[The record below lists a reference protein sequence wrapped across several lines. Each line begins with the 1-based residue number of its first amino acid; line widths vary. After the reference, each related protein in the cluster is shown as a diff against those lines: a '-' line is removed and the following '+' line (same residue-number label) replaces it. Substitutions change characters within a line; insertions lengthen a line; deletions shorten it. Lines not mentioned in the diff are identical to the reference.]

1 MKPKILLI
9 YTGWGDQKHEDV
21 SKRWGGVAYYRM
33 KKMAELLSGEY
44 DFDFYGAELGEDM
57 KENDTTDKL
66 FQLMSKKIPQYEL
79 VITKHIDKP
88 FFANMISFLCQHFGV
103 KLYVD
108 LDDDLFHVRE
118 DQPAYKTYYP
128 QSQSITTFGAFLS
141 LSDGLIVSTEELK
154 RVYAKR
160 LKEVHNVKK
169 PIHILPNF
177 NDKDDW
183 NFENGKSKD
192 DEIVLGWAGSTTH
205 IADLK
210 IILTPLKKIL
220 AQNKNVK
227 LELVGGLYT
236 EQAKEL
242 FKDVDDELFHRIS
255 IRGGTSSWDG
265 YPKLLMG
272 LKWDIGLAPLID
284 DQFNR
289 GKSHI
294 KWMEYSMKKIPTI
307 ASRVYPYI
315 QPVLGKKTIQ
325 QGKTGFLS

>member
-154 RVYAKR
+154 RKCNEDSWWWV
-160 LKEVHNVKK
+160 
-169 PIHILPNF
+169 
-177 NDKDDW
+177 D
-183 NFENGKSKD
+183 
-192 DEIVLGWAGSTTH
+192 VLG
-205 IADLK
+205 
-210 IILTPLKKIL
+210 
-220 AQNKNVK
+220 
-227 LELVGGLYT
+227 
-236 EQAKEL
+236 
-242 FKDVDDELFHRIS
+242 IS
-255 IRGGTSSWDG
+255 
-265 YPKLLMG
+265 
-272 LKWDIGLAPLID
+272 
-284 DQFNR
+284 
-289 GKSHI
+289 
-294 KWMEYSMKKIPTI
+294 
-307 ASRVYPYI
+307 
-315 QPVLGKKTIQ
+315 
-325 QGKTGFLS
+325 